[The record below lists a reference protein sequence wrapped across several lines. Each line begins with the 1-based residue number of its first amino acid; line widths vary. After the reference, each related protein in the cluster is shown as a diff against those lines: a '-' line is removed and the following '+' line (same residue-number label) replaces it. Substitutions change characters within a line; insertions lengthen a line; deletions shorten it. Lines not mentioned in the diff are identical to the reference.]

1 MPIVVIGG
9 RNCEIMALVAR
20 EHYGLVNA
28 DVALTK
34 RARSTKRAK
43 SHCCYE
49 VASVIHLVCF

>member
-1 MPIVVIGG
+1 
-9 RNCEIMALVAR
+9 MALVAR